1 MSDIPT
7 TTQKAWLVVRRGKP
21 AQAVEL
27 NTDVDVPSKLDPGEV
42 LVKVQAAA
50 LNPVGYNMMALRPN
64 FLANRPHVAEHDLA
78 GVVVDANG
86 THFENGNPVFGF
98 IPTKLQQQTRQG
110 ALQQYARLP
119 ASHLAARPPNVPPA
133 AAAGLALAGQTAWR
147 ALFVVGGLRDGQRV
161 FVNGG
166 SSSVG
171 ACAVQLAK
179 AHGCHVAAS
188 ASAESA
194 ALVKALG
201 ADDVLDYTSGALHL
215 ALVAAARDEKKYDVL
230 FDAVGSS
237 SPALYTHSPAYL
249 APRGVYVSTGPQA
262 SLSLDT
268 LRTIVS
274 VFLRPAWLGGTR
286 RAWRLVGMLENDP
299 EALEALRAL
308 AADGRL
314 KPVVDSV
321 YAFEDVQAAYAR
333 IMTRRAKGKVV
344 VRVVAEAE

>member
-1 MSDIPT
+1 M
-7 TTQKAWLVVRRGKP
+7 
-21 AQAVEL
+21 
-27 NTDVDVPSKLDPGEV
+27 
-42 LVKVQAAA
+42 
-50 LNPVGYNMMALRPN
+50 
-64 FLANRPHVAEHDLA
+64 
-78 GVVVDANG
+78 
-86 THFENGNPVFGF
+86 
-98 IPTKLQQQTRQG
+98 
-110 ALQQYARLP
+110 
-119 ASHLAARPPNVPPA
+119 PPA

-179 AHGCHVAAS
+179 AHGCYVAAS

-201 ADDVLDYTSGALHL
+201 ADDVRPCILVPPLERTVLTRPPTQVLDYTSGALHL
-215 ALVAAARDEKKYDVL
+215 ALVAAARDEKKYDVF

-237 SPALYTHSPAYL
+237 SPALYTYSPAYL
-249 APRGVYVSTGPQA
+249 APRRVYVSTGPQA

-286 RAWRLVGMLENDP
+286 RAWRCARLP
-299 EALEALRAL
+299 APAL
-308 AADGRL
+308 G
-314 KPVVDSV
+314 PS
-321 YAFEDVQAAYAR
+321 
-333 IMTRRAKGKVV
+333 
-344 VRVVAEAE
+344 